1 MTCIPVKPE
10 LYFRENATMNEFYE
24 KLKNKLPDSEVLF
37 DEPMSRHTTFRVGG
51 KADLYV
57 NVAHGEL
64 KDAVMLC
71 KNGGVPFT
79 VIGNGSNI
87 LVGDGGIRGAVIE
100 LGNRCCGIEIQQI
113 EDDGSV
119 MIRAEAGAMLSSL
132 SSFAAE
138 QALTGLEFASGIPG
152 TVGGAVTMNAGAYGG
167 EIKDVISEAAC
178 MDPETGESFTLS
190 RDELKLDYRHSVV
203 MERPVIITSAVFKL
217 EPGDRQDIKAH
228 IEEIRQKRIDKQ
240 PLNFPSAGSTFKRP
254 VGYFAGKL
262 IEDAGL
268 KGFSVGG
275 AEVSEKHAG
284 FVINKGGA
292 TAADIRSLIREVSD
306 RVYEN
311 SGVRLEPEVRFLGE
325 F

>member
-1 MTCIPVKPE
+1 M
-10 LYFRENATMNEFYE
+10 
-24 KLKNKLPDSEVLF
+24 
-37 DEPMSRHTTFRVGG
+37 
-51 KADLYV
+51 
-57 NVAHGEL
+57 
-64 KDAVMLC
+64 
-71 KNGGVPFT
+71 

-100 LGNRCCGIEIQQI
+100 LGNRCCGIEIQQKT
-113 EDDGSV
+113 EDGSV
-119 MIRAEAGAMLSSL
+119 LIRAEAGAMLSSL
-132 SSFAAE
+132 SSFASE
-138 QALTGLEFASGIPG
+138 QSLTGLEFASGIPG

-167 EIKDVISEAAC
+167 EIKDVITEATC
-178 MDPETGESFTLS
+178 MDPATGESFTLS

-217 EPGDRQDIKAH
+217 EPGDKQDIKAH

>member
-1 MTCIPVKPE
+1 MHSGETGVV
-10 LYFRENATMNEFYE
+10 FQGNATMNEFNE
-24 KLKNKLPDSEVLF
+24 ILKKKLPDSEVLF

-51 KADLYV
+51 KADIYV

-71 KNGGVPFT
+71 RSAGVPFT

-100 LGNRCCGIEIQQI
+100 LGNRCCGIEIQQR

-138 QALTGLEFASGIPG
+138 EALTGLEFASGIPG

-178 MDPETGESFTLS
+178 MDPATGESFTLS

-306 RVYEN
+306 RVFET
-311 SGVRLEPEVRFLGE
+311 SGVRLEPEVRLLGE

>member
-1 MTCIPVKPE
+1 
-10 LYFRENATMNEFYE
+10 MNEFYE

-51 KADLYV
+51 KADIYV

-71 KNGGVPFT
+71 RSAGVPFT

-100 LGNRCCGIEIQQI
+100 LGNRCCGIEIQQR

-138 QALTGLEFASGIPG
+138 EALTGLEFASGIPG

-178 MDPETGESFTLS
+178 MDPATGESFTLS

-203 MERPVIITSAVFKL
+203 MEKPVIITSAVFKL

-284 FVINKGGA
+284 FVINKGEA

-325 F
+325 FNPSVNHLLILKS

>member
-1 MTCIPVKPE
+1 
-10 LYFRENATMNEFYE
+10 MNEFYE
-24 KLKNKLPDSEVLF
+24 KLKNKLPDSEVLS

-51 KADLYV
+51 KADIYV

-119 MIRAEAGAMLSSL
+119 FVRAEAGAMLSSL

-152 TVGGAVTMNAGAYGG
+152 TVA
-167 EIKDVISEAAC
+167 
-178 MDPETGESFTLS
+178 LS
-190 RDELKLDYRHSVV
+190 
-203 MERPVIITSAVFKL
+203 P
-217 EPGDRQDIKAH
+217 
-228 IEEIRQKRIDKQ
+228 
-240 PLNFPSAGSTFKRP
+240 
-254 VGYFAGKL
+254 
-262 IEDAGL
+262 
-268 KGFSVGG
+268 
-275 AEVSEKHAG
+275 
-284 FVINKGGA
+284 
-292 TAADIRSLIREVSD
+292 
-306 RVYEN
+306 
-311 SGVRLEPEVRFLGE
+311 
-325 F
+325 

>member
-1 MTCIPVKPE
+1 
-10 LYFRENATMNEFYE
+10 MNEFYE
-24 KLKNKLPDSEVLF
+24 KLKNELPDSEVLF

-51 KADLYV
+51 NADVYV
-57 NVAHGEL
+57 NVSYGEL

-167 EIKDVISEAAC
+167 EIKDVITEATC
-178 MDPETGESFTLS
+178 MDPATGGSFTLS

-306 RVYEN
+306 RVYDN